1 MNPKNNSSS
10 INLPVHSQT
19 LEEQLPQIV
28 QKRRERLSCILEP
41 KEILLFHTRDIMNK
55 EDDEYFHSCDS
66 WFRYYFLN
74 SGSTPMIGIVLSD
87 SQKKIS
93 SILAI
98 KEQTEIQKK
107 FLGEIN
113 TTQIQEQSNVEHIL
127 EKEECIEKIISLI
140 VNDNYK
146 LSIVL
151 PKNVNYYTSF
161 KELIEELKE
170 KIKIRINEDNNN
182 NNNNNN
188 NNISEFEEITSKL
201 FENKINEL
209 IQFREIKD
217 KFEIECIRKANS
229 IAQESFEELLKDI
242 ESYSTEQE
250 VFAKLSYEIFKRNST
265 HSFYPIVASGKNAL
279 TLHYN
284 KHNSL
289 MLKEELLLL
298 DFGCEYLGYKSDISR
313 TIHPQ
318 KIFSKLQKDVYN
330 SVLRVQ
336 EFAISIVKEGLSF
349 KEFER
354 EVAQKMGEELI
365 KLNIISKEEYSQNP
379 QIIREYFP
387 HRCSHHLGLDTHDVG
402 SYEEMKENMVITIEP
417 GLYIK
422 ELGIGIRIE
431 DNVLIT
437 KTGCFNLSDSIKKS
451 IKELEK

>member
-1 MNPKNNSSS
+1 MNLENTFS
-10 INLPVHSQT
+10 INSIT
-19 LEEQLPQIV
+19 LEEQLPKIV
-28 QKRRERLSCILEP
+28 QKRRDRLSSTMQS
-41 KEILLFHTRDIMNK
+41 KEILLFHTRDSMSK
-55 EDDEYFHSCDS
+55 GDDEYFHSCDS

-74 SGSTPMIGIVLSD
+74 AGSTPMIGIVISD

-113 TTQIQEQSNVEHIL
+113 ITQIQEQSNVQSVL
-127 EKEECIEKIISLI
+127 EKEKCIEKIISLI

-146 LSIVL
+146 LSIAF
-151 PKNVNYYTSF
+151 PENVNYYTSF

-170 KIKIRINEDNNN
+170 KIKKKIEENSNS
-182 NNNNNN
+182 
-188 NNISEFEEITSKL
+188 NNISKFEKITSKL
-201 FENKINEL
+201 FENKISQL
-209 IQFREIKD
+209 VQFRQIKD
-217 KFEIECIRKANS
+217 KFEIECIKRANT

-242 ESYSTEQE
+242 NSYSQEQE

-284 KHNSL
+284 KHNSPI
-289 MLKEELLLL
+289 LKEELLLL

-318 KIFSKLQKDVYN
+318 KKFSQLQKDVYN
-330 SVLRVQ
+330 SVLKVQ
-336 EFAISIVKEGLSF
+336 EFAISIVREGLSF
-349 KEFER
+349 KEFEK
-354 EVAQKMGEELI
+354 EVAQKMGEELVE
-365 KLNIISKEEYSQNP
+365 LNIISKEEFSQNP
-379 QIIREYFP
+379 QVVREHFP

-402 SYEEMKENMVITIEP
+402 NYEKMKENMVITIEP

-437 KTGCFNLSDSIKKS
+437 KTGCINLSNTIKKE
-451 IKELEK
+451 IEELENI

>member
-1 MNPKNNSSS
+1 MNSKNDTSPINSQS
-10 INLPVHSQT
+10 
-19 LEEQLPQIV
+19 LEEQLPHIV
-28 QKRRERLSCILEP
+28 EKRRRKLSSILQP
-41 KEILLFHTRDIMNK
+41 KEILLFHTRDSMSK
-55 EDDEYFHSCDS
+55 GDDEYFHSCDS

-74 SGSTPMIGIVLSD
+74 AGSTPMFGIVLSD
-87 SQKKIS
+87 SQKQIS

-113 TTQIQEQSNVEHIL
+113 IIQIQKQSNIEMIL
-127 EKEECIEKIISLI
+127 EREECIEKIISL
-140 VNDNYK
+140 VVDENYK
-146 LSIVL
+146 LSIAL
-151 PKNVNYYTSF
+151 PKNVNYNNSF
-161 KELIEELKE
+161 KQLIQELKE
-170 KIKIRINEDNNN
+170 KIKKRIDNYPKSKRI
-182 NNNNNN
+182 
-188 NNISEFEEITSKL
+188 ISTL

-217 KFEIECIRKANS
+217 KFEIECIKKANS

-242 ESYSTEQE
+242 DSYSTEQE

-284 KHNSL
+284 KHNSPL
-289 MLKEELLLL
+289 LKKELLLL

-318 KIFSKLQKDVYN
+318 KKFSQLQKDIYN
-330 SVLRVQ
+330 SVLKVQ
-336 EFAISIVKEGLSF
+336 QFAISIVREGLSF
-349 KEFER
+349 KEFEK
-354 EVAQKMGEELI
+354 EVAQKMAKELI
-365 KLNIISKEEYSQNP
+365 KLKIISREEYSQNP

-422 ELGIGIRIE
+422 ELKIGIRIE
-431 DNVLIT
+431 DNVLIA
-437 KTGCFNLSDSIKKS
+437 KNGCINLSNTIKKEVE
-451 IKELEK
+451 ELEI

>member
-1 MNPKNNSSS
+1 MNLKNNLSP
-10 INLPVHSQT
+10 INSQS
-19 LEEQLPQIV
+19 LEEQLPNIV
-28 QKRRERLSCILEP
+28 EKRREKLSSILQP
-41 KEILLFHTRDIMNK
+41 KEILLFHTRDCMSK
-55 EDDEYFHSCDS
+55 GDDEYFHSCDS

-74 SGSTPMIGIVLSD
+74 SGSTHMVGIVLSD

-113 TTQIQEQSNVEHIL
+113 TTQIQEQSNVENIL
-127 EKEECIEKIISLI
+127 EREECIEKIISLI
-140 VNDNYK
+140 VDDNYK
-146 LSIVL
+146 LSIVI
-151 PKNVNYYTSF
+151 PENVNYYTSF
-161 KELIEELKE
+161 KQFIEELKE
-170 KIKIRINEDNNN
+170 KIKIRIKEDNNN
-182 NNNNNN
+182 NNRP
-188 NNISEFEEITSKL
+188 EFEEITSKP

-217 KFEIECIRKANS
+217 EFEIECIRKANS

-242 ESYSTEQE
+242 NSYSQEQE

-289 MLKEELLLL
+289 IVKEELLLL

-318 KIFSKLQKDVYN
+318 KNFSQLQKDVYN

-336 EFAISIVKEGLSF
+336 QFAISIVREGLSF
-349 KEFER
+349 KEFEK

-387 HRCSHHLGLDTHDVG
+387 HRCSHHLGLDTHDIG
-402 SYEEMKENMVITIEP
+402 SYEEMKKNMVITIEP

-431 DNVLIT
+431 DNVVIT
-437 KTGCFNLSDSIKKS
+437 KTGCINLSNNIKKS
-451 IKELEK
+451 IKEIEK